1 MQGQIMCP
9 GVWLMKISAHAKL
22 NIGLK
27 ITGKRPDGYHE
38 LDMVFLEIGYGDE
51 LEVKK
56 TDDGIFFT
64 CSDASVPGDEKNL
77 AYKAAALMLEKYGI
91 NGGLEIHLEKHIPS
105 GAGLGGGSSD
115 AAAVMNAVNELYGLG
130 LLPEDMNAD
139 AARIGADVPFFLS
152 GGCQRAG
159 GTGEKLENIGT
170 FPECTIVVIKPEDVS
185 VSTPAAYKAYDE
197 MTESIACSTD
207 LVGGSERTKEIDAI
221 TAAVKSG
228 DLKAVCRAMT
238 NDLEA
243 PVTAGCPVISELRSM
258 LTEEGADGAMM
269 TGSGSAVFGL
279 FSERADAERCMERIQ
294 SKYKVECFIAKPVT
308 GK

>member
-1 MQGQIMCP
+1 
-9 GVWLMKISAHAKL
+9 MKISANAKL

-56 TDDGIFFT
+56 MDSGMILT
-64 CSDASVPGDEKNL
+64 CSDDSIPCDEKNL
-77 AYKAAALMLEKYGI
+77 AYKAAALMIEKYGI
-91 NGGLEIHLEKHIPS
+91 KGGVEIHIEKHTPS

-130 LLPEDMNAD
+130 LLPEDMNED
-139 AARIGADVPFFLS
+139 ASGIGADVPFFLS
-152 GGCQRAG
+152 GGCRRAG

-170 FPECTIVVIKPEDVS
+170 FPECYIVVTKPEDIS
-185 VSTPAAYKAYDE
+185 VSTPAAYKAYDDMTGCSDLTTEGARTEE
-197 MTESIACSTD
+197 MD
-207 LVGGSERTKEIDAI
+207 LL
-221 TAAVKSG
+221 TAAIISG

-243 PVTAGCPVISELRSM
+243 PVTAGCPIISDLRSM
-258 LTEEGADGAMM
+258 LLEEGAEGAMM

-279 FSERADAERCMERIQ
+279 FSERTAAERCMEDIRR
-294 SKYKVECFIAKPVT
+294 KYPVECFIAKPVT

>member
-1 MQGQIMCP
+1 
-9 GVWLMKISAHAKL
+9 MKISAHAKL

-51 LEVKK
+51 LEVTK
-56 TDDGIFFT
+56 TDRGVILT
-64 CSDASVPGDEKNL
+64 CPDTSLPCDEKNL
-77 AYKAAALMLEKYGI
+77 AYKAAALMLEKYSI
-91 NGGLEIHLEKHIPS
+91 EGGVEIHLEKHTPS

-115 AAAVMNAVNELYGLG
+115 AAAVMNAVNGLYGLG
-130 LLPEDMNAD
+130 LLPEDMIAD
-139 AARIGADVPFFLS
+139 AAGIGADVPFFLS

-159 GTGEKLENIGT
+159 GTGEKLDNIGT
-170 FPECTIVVIKPEDVS
+170 FPECAIVVIKPKDIS

-197 MTESIACSTD
+197 MAESSD
-207 LVGGSERTKEIDAI
+207 LTTAGARTKEIDLLTDAI
-221 TAAVKSG
+221 RSG

-258 LTEEGADGAMM
+258 LMEEGAEGAMM

-279 FSERADAERCMERIQ
+279 FSGEDKAERCMESIQ
-294 SKYKVECFIAKPVT
+294 RRFPVECFIAKPVT
-308 GK
+308 GR

>member
-1 MQGQIMCP
+1 
-9 GVWLMKISAHAKL
+9 MKISANAKL

-56 TDDGIFFT
+56 TDGGIIFT
-64 CSDASVPGDEKNL
+64 CTDASVPCDEKNL

-91 NGGLEIHLEKHIPS
+91 SGGLEINLEKHTPS

-115 AAAVMNAVNELYGLG
+115 AAVVMNVINELYGLR
-130 LLPEDMNAD
+130 LLPEDMIAD
-139 AARIGADVPFFLS
+139 ASKIGADVPFFLS

-170 FPECTIVVIKPEDVS
+170 FPECTIVVVKPKDIS

-197 MTESIACSTD
+197 MTENENSVCGSNIA
-207 LVGGSERTKEIDAI
+207 LRTNEMDSLTDAI
-221 TAAVKSG
+221 KAG
-228 DLKAVCRAMT
+228 DLKAICREMT
-238 NDLEA
+238 NDLED
-243 PVTAGCPVISELRSM
+243 PVIAQCPVILDLKLM
-258 LTEEGADGAMM
+258 LMKEGAEGAMM

-279 FSERADAERCMERIQ
+279 FQEKAAAERCMENIRR
-294 SKYKVECFIAKPVT
+294 KYSVECFITKPIIH
-308 GK
+308 